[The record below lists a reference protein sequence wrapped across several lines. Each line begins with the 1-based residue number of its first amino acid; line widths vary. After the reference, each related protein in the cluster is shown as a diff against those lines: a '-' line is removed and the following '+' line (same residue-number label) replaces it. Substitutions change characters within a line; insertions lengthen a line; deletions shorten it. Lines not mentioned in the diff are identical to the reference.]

1 VEARD
6 DTPRLADEWR
16 IEIALEEDQHGASLS
31 KRLHALRLD
40 DEARKRLGGS
50 VVVTRDGRFMF
61 IYARHEPSAVEAE
74 RVVREL
80 MEEDDLAGEVKL
92 TRWHPIAEEWRP
104 AEEALPDDEMER
116 LAEEER
122 HQAAGAQER
131 REFGDFPWQVL
142 IDLPDRR
149 RTLEFTAR
157 LRKEG
162 LSVERHWKYLLV
174 GADTEDA
181 AVELG
186 RRLEG
191 EAPEGSQ
198 VGIRGNPD
206 EMPLPAFIQLG
217 SLEPG
222 FLRDLG
228 I

>member
-1 VEARD
+1 VEARE

-16 IEIALEEDQHGASLS
+16 VEIALEEDQHGISLG

-40 DEARKRLGGS
+40 NEARKRLGGS
-50 VVVTRDGRFMF
+50 VVVTRDGRFVF

-80 MEEDDLAGEVKL
+80 MEEDGLAGEVKL
-92 TRWHPIAEEWRP
+92 TRWHPVAEEWRP
-104 AEEALPDDEMER
+104 AEEPLPENEQEA

-122 HQAAGAQER
+122 NQAAGAEER
-131 REFGDFPWQVL
+131 REFGDYPWQVL

-149 RTLEFTAR
+149 ATLELTAR

-162 LSVERHWKYLLV
+162 LPVRRHWQYLLV

-186 RRLEG
+186 NRLEG
-191 EAPEGSQ
+191 EVPEGSR
-198 VGIRGNPD
+198 VGVRGNPD